1 MIKRFC
7 YCKHC
12 GNKIYNLKSNTIF
25 NYLKNDYDCF
35 ITYHCSRCDNTDD
48 VNIKETYL
56 EDNDDI
62 KEENNYTALDIL
74 NEIKEYVKLI
84 DYGEPYTNRYALQIN
99 NIIHPVDKETYN
111 RWDRWLNYD
120 NTK

>member
-1 MIKRFC
+1 MIRRFC
-7 YCKHC
+7 YCKYC
-12 GNKIYNLKSNTIF
+12 GNKIYNLTEICFPTYPPKYSTEYYCEKCNKTD
-25 NYLKNDYDCF
+25 YLK
-35 ITYHCSRCDNTDD
+35 IE
-48 VNIKETYL
+48 ETYL
-56 EDNDDI
+56 EDTDDI

-111 RWDRWLNYD
+111 KWDRWLNYD